1 VSSERT
7 VPRKSSPVHPL
18 SWDDPPFAGK
28 RPPAQSDAVTDKLER
43 QTPMAAWKKLAIW
56 VLKHLLMAAILAGAV
71 FLLHR
76 YIGRM
81 AWHDVRDAI
90 DRIPRWHVVGSVLSA
105 LLSWACL
112 TAYDVFAVETVVPG
126 KVSMRLKI
134 FSGATTHAICNALG
148 FHAIT
153 GTALRY
159 RILSIRGVSAPD
171 VARVVGLVGFA
182 VTLGFAAV
190 TALGMMLEP
199 SIAHGWGRWMGVVVM
214 ILFVL
219 LLRWLAG
226 KHDELQIWKFSTPV
240 PSARSAG
247 AQIVIGVLEMLG
259 AIAAMYFL
267 LPTEIAG
274 SFLDFAPIYVG
285 AIIVGIVSNTPGGIG
300 AFEALTLAA
309 FPQEQRAQVLAAL
322 LAYRVIYGLGPA
334 VLASLALGAFEIRR
348 RVKKTA

>member
-1 VSSERT
+1 M
-7 VPRKSSPVHPL
+7 
-18 SWDDPPFAGK
+18 
-28 RPPAQSDAVTDKLER
+28 TDKKRSPKTVAVWLAKHVL
-43 QTPMAAWKKLAIW
+43 MLAILG
-56 VLKHLLMAAILAGAV
+56 VAV

-76 YIGRM
+76 YTARM
-81 AWHDVRDAI
+81 AWHDVRDAV
-90 DRIPRWHVVGSVLSA
+90 DRIPRWHVAGSIAAA

-126 KVSMRLKI
+126 KVSMRMKI
-134 FSGATTHAICNALG
+134 FAGATAHAICNALG

-159 RILSIRGVSAPD
+159 RILSTRGVSAAD

-182 VTLGFAAV
+182 VAMGFAAV
-190 TALGMMLEP
+190 AAIALMLEP
-199 SIAHGWGRWMGVVVM
+199 SIAHGWGRWLGAALVS
-214 ILFVL
+214 LFVL

-226 KHDELQIWKFSTPV
+226 KHDELRVWKFSTPV

-247 AQIVIGVLEMLG
+247 TQIVIGVLEMIG
-259 AIAAMYFL
+259 AIAAMYLL

-285 AIIVGIVSNTPGGIG
+285 AIIAGIVSNTPGGIG

-322 LAYRVIYGLGPA
+322 LAYRVIYGLGPLA
-334 VLASLALGAFEIRR
+334 IASLALGAFELHNRTR
-348 RVKKTA
+348 KP

>member
-1 VSSERT
+1 M
-7 VPRKSSPVHPL
+7 PRQDSK
-18 SWDDPPFAGK
+18 
-28 RPPAQSDAVTDKLER
+28 
-43 QTPMAAWKKLAIW
+43 TPKAIATRAAKML
-56 VLKHLLMAAILAGAV
+56 VMAAIVGGAV

-76 YIGRM
+76 YIERM
-81 AWHDVRDAI
+81 AWQDVREAI
-90 DRIPRWHVVGSVLSA
+90 DRIPRWHVVGSIAATLV
-105 LLSWACL
+105 SWICL

-126 KVSMRLKI
+126 KVSMRMKI
-134 FSGATTHAICNALG
+134 FSGFTTHAICNALG

-159 RILSIRGVSAPD
+159 RVLSTQGVGAAD

-182 VTLGFAAV
+182 VGMGFASA
-190 TALGMMLEP
+190 TCLALLLEP
-199 SIAHGWGRWMGVVVM
+199 SIAQGWGRWPGVALAVAFVV
-214 ILFVL
+214 

-226 KHDELQIWKFSTPV
+226 KHDELKVWKFSTPV

-247 AQIVIGVLEMLG
+247 AQMAIGVVEMAG
-259 AIAAMYFL
+259 ATGAMYLL

-285 AIIVGIVSNTPGGIG
+285 AILAGIVSNTPGGIG

-322 LAYRVIYGLGPA
+322 LAYRAIYGLGPLA
-334 VLASLALGAFEIRR
+334 VASLALAAFEVRR
-348 RVKKTA
+348 RIAAPA

>member
-1 VSSERT
+1 M
-7 VPRKSSPVHPL
+7 
-18 SWDDPPFAGK
+18 
-28 RPPAQSDAVTDKLER
+28 TDKPEKP
-43 QTPMAAWKKLAIW
+43 TPKTKAIAIW
-56 VLKHLLMAAILAGAV
+56 VLKHLLMAAILVVAV

-90 DRIPRWHVVGSVLSA
+90 DRIPRWHVIGSIGAA

-112 TAYDVFAVETVVPG
+112 TAYDVLALETVAPG
-126 KVSMRLKI
+126 KVSMRMKI

-159 RILSIRGVSAPD
+159 RILSARGVSAAD

-182 VTLGFAAV
+182 VTMGFAAV
-190 TALGMMLEP
+190 TAIALMLEP
-199 SIAHGWGRWMGVVVM
+199 SVARGWGRWLGTALVC
-214 ILFVL
+214 LFVL

-226 KHDELQIWKFSTPV
+226 KHDELQVWKFSTPV

-247 AQIVIGVLEMLG
+247 AQIMIGVLEMIG
-259 AIAAMYFL
+259 AIAAMYLL
-267 LPTEIAG
+267 LPAEIAG

-285 AIIVGIVSNTPGGIG
+285 AIIAGIVSNTPGGIG

-334 VLASLALGAFEIRR
+334 ALASLALGAFEIHR
-348 RVKKTA
+348 RVKKAR

>member
-1 VSSERT
+1 M
-7 VPRKSSPVHPL
+7 
-18 SWDDPPFAGK
+18 
-28 RPPAQSDAVTDKLER
+28 TDKKRSPKTVAVWLAKHVL
-43 QTPMAAWKKLAIW
+43 MLAILG
-56 VLKHLLMAAILAGAV
+56 VAV

-76 YIGRM
+76 YIARM
-81 AWHDVRDAI
+81 AWHDVRDAV
-90 DRIPRWHVVGSVLSA
+90 DRIPRWHVAGSIAAA

-126 KVSMRLKI
+126 KVSMRMKI
-134 FSGATTHAICNALG
+134 FAGATAHAICNALG

-159 RILSIRGVSAPD
+159 RILSTRGVSAAD

-182 VTLGFAAV
+182 VAMGFAAV
-190 TALGMMLEP
+190 AAIALMLEP
-199 SIAHGWGRWMGVVVM
+199 SIAHGWGRWLGAALVS
-214 ILFVL
+214 LFVL

-226 KHDELQIWKFSTPV
+226 KHDELRVWKFSTPV

-247 AQIVIGVLEMLG
+247 AQIVIGVLEMIG
-259 AIAAMYFL
+259 AIAAMYLL

-285 AIIVGIVSNTPGGIG
+285 AIIAGIVSNTPGGIG

-322 LAYRVIYGLGPA
+322 LAYRVIYGLGPLA
-334 VLASLALGAFEIRR
+334 IASLALGAFELHNRTR
-348 RVKKTA
+348 KP

>member
-1 VSSERT
+1 MM
-7 VPRKSSPVHPL
+7 
-18 SWDDPPFAGK
+18 
-28 RPPAQSDAVTDKLER
+28 PAVRGPWRDGQSDAVTDKHEPR
-43 QTPMAAWKKLAIW
+43 TPRFARGAAKYLLA
-56 VLKHLLMAAILAGAV
+56 AAFVGVAI

-76 YIGRM
+76 YIARM
-81 AWHDVRDAI
+81 SWHDIRAAI
-90 DRIPRWHVVGSVLSA
+90 DRIPRWHVAASVGATLV
-105 LLSWACL
+105 SWACL

-126 KVSMRLKI
+126 KVPMRMKI

-159 RILSIRGVSAPD
+159 RMLSTRGVDAPD

-182 VTLGFAAV
+182 VGLGFASV
-190 TALGMMLEP
+190 TAIALLLEP
-199 SIAHGWGRWMGVVVM
+199 SIAHGWGRWPGIALVV
-214 ILFVL
+214 LFVL

-226 KHDELQIWKFSTPV
+226 KHDELRIGRFSTPV

-247 AQIVIGVLEMLG
+247 AQILVGTLEMIG

-267 LPTEIAG
+267 LPTDIAG

-285 AIIVGIVSNTPGGIG
+285 AILAGIVSNTPGGIG

-322 LAYRVIYGLGPA
+322 LAYRVIYGLGPFA
-334 VLASLALGAFEIRR
+334 IASLALGAFEIRR
-348 RVKKTA
+348 RTRTLK

>member
-1 VSSERT
+1 
-7 VPRKSSPVHPL
+7 
-18 SWDDPPFAGK
+18 
-28 RPPAQSDAVTDKLER
+28 VTDKKRSPKTVAVWLAKHVL
-43 QTPMAAWKKLAIW
+43 MLAI
-56 VLKHLLMAAILAGAV
+56 LGIAV

-76 YIGRM
+76 YIARM
-81 AWHDVRDAI
+81 AWHDVRDAV
-90 DRIPRWHVVGSVLSA
+90 DRIPRWHVAGSIAAA

-126 KVSMRLKI
+126 KVSMRMKI
-134 FSGATTHAICNALG
+134 FAGATAHAICNALG

-159 RILSIRGVSAPD
+159 RILSTRGVSAAD

-182 VTLGFAAV
+182 VAMGFAAV
-190 TALGMMLEP
+190 AAIALMLEP
-199 SIAHGWGRWMGVVVM
+199 SIAHGWGRWLGAALVS
-214 ILFVL
+214 LFVL

-226 KHDELQIWKFSTPV
+226 KHDELRVWKFSTPV

-247 AQIVIGVLEMLG
+247 AQIVIGVLEMIG
-259 AIAAMYFL
+259 AIAAMYLL

-285 AIIVGIVSNTPGGIG
+285 AIIAGIVSNTPGGIG

-322 LAYRVIYGLGPA
+322 LAYRVIYGLGPLA
-334 VLASLALGAFEIRR
+334 IASLALGAFELHNRTR
-348 RVKKTA
+348 KP

>member
-1 VSSERT
+1 MT
-7 VPRKSSPVHPL
+7 DNDK
-18 SWDDPPFAGK
+18 K
-28 RPPAQSDAVTDKLER
+28 RSLKTIAV
-43 QTPMAAWKKLAIW
+43 WLAKH
-56 VLKHLLMAAILAGAV
+56 VLMMAILGVAV

-76 YIGRM
+76 YIARM
-81 AWHDVRDAI
+81 AWHDVRDAV
-90 DRIPRWHVVGSVLSA
+90 DRIPRWHVAGSIAAA

-126 KVSMRLKI
+126 KVSMRMKI
-134 FSGATTHAICNALG
+134 FAGATTHAICNALG

-159 RILSIRGVSAPD
+159 RILSTRGVGAAD

-182 VTLGFAAV
+182 VAMGFAAV
-190 TALGMMLEP
+190 TAIALMLEP
-199 SIAHGWGRWMGVVVM
+199 SIAHGWGRWLGAALVS
-214 ILFVL
+214 LFVL

-226 KHDELQIWKFSTPV
+226 KHDELRVWKFSTPV

-247 AQIVIGVLEMLG
+247 AQIVIGVLEMIG
-259 AIAAMYFL
+259 AIAAMYLL
-267 LPTEIAG
+267 LPAEIAG

-285 AIIVGIVSNTPGGIG
+285 AIIAGIVSNTPGGIG

-322 LAYRVIYGLGPA
+322 LAYRVIYGLGPLA
-334 VLASLALGAFEIRR
+334 IASLALGAFELRR
-348 RVKKTA
+348 RTGKAP

>member
-1 VSSERT
+1 M
-7 VPRKSSPVHPL
+7 
-18 SWDDPPFAGK
+18 
-28 RPPAQSDAVTDKLER
+28 TDKKR
-43 QTPMAAWKKLAIW
+43 SPKTIAAWLAKHVLMLAILG
-56 VLKHLLMAAILAGAV
+56 VAV

-76 YIGRM
+76 YIARM
-81 AWHDVRDAI
+81 AWHDVRDAV
-90 DRIPRWHVVGSVLSA
+90 DRIPRWHVAGSIAAA

-126 KVSMRLKI
+126 KVSMRMKI
-134 FSGATTHAICNALG
+134 FAGATAHAICNALG

-159 RILSIRGVSAPD
+159 RILSTRGVSAAD

-182 VTLGFAAV
+182 VAMGFAAV
-190 TALGMMLEP
+190 AAIALMLEP
-199 SIAHGWGRWMGVVVM
+199 SIAHGWGRWLGAALVS
-214 ILFVL
+214 LFVL

-226 KHDELQIWKFSTPV
+226 KHDELRVWKFSTPV

-247 AQIVIGVLEMLG
+247 AQIVIGVLEMIG
-259 AIAAMYFL
+259 AIAAMYLL

-285 AIIVGIVSNTPGGIG
+285 AIIAGIVSNTPGGIG

-322 LAYRVIYGLGPA
+322 LAYRVIYGLGPLA
-334 VLASLALGAFEIRR
+334 IASLALGAFELRR
-348 RVKKTA
+348 RTRKAS

>member
-1 VSSERT
+1 M
-7 VPRKSSPVHPL
+7 
-18 SWDDPPFAGK
+18 
-28 RPPAQSDAVTDKLER
+28 TDKKRSPKTIAVWLAKHVL
-43 QTPMAAWKKLAIW
+43 MLAILG
-56 VLKHLLMAAILAGAV
+56 VAV

-76 YIGRM
+76 YIARM
-81 AWHDVRDAI
+81 AWHDVRDAV
-90 DRIPRWHVVGSVLSA
+90 DRIPRWHVAGSIAAA

-126 KVSMRLKI
+126 KVSMRMKI
-134 FSGATTHAICNALG
+134 FAGATAHAICNALG

-159 RILSIRGVSAPD
+159 RILSTRGVSAAD

-182 VTLGFAAV
+182 VAMGFAAV
-190 TALGMMLEP
+190 AAIALMLEP
-199 SIAHGWGRWMGVVVM
+199 SIAHGWGRWLGAALVS
-214 ILFVL
+214 LFVL

-226 KHDELQIWKFSTPV
+226 KHDELRVWKFSTPV

-247 AQIVIGVLEMLG
+247 AQIVIGVLEMIG
-259 AIAAMYFL
+259 AIAAMYLL

-285 AIIVGIVSNTPGGIG
+285 AIIAGIVSNTPGGIG

-322 LAYRVIYGLGPA
+322 LAYRVIYGLGPLA
-334 VLASLALGAFEIRR
+334 IASLALGAFELRR
-348 RVKKTA
+348 RTRKAS

>member
-1 VSSERT
+1 M
-7 VPRKSSPVHPL
+7 
-18 SWDDPPFAGK
+18 
-28 RPPAQSDAVTDKLER
+28 TDKKRSPKTVAVWLAKHVL
-43 QTPMAAWKKLAIW
+43 MLAILG
-56 VLKHLLMAAILAGAV
+56 VAV

-76 YIGRM
+76 YIARM
-81 AWHDVRDAI
+81 AWHDVRDAV
-90 DRIPRWHVVGSVLSA
+90 DRIPRWHVAGSIAAA

-112 TAYDVFAVETVVPG
+112 TAYDAFAVETVVPG
-126 KVSMRLKI
+126 KVSMRMKI
-134 FSGATTHAICNALG
+134 FAGATAHAICNALG

-159 RILSIRGVSAPD
+159 RILSTRGVSAAD

-182 VTLGFAAV
+182 VAMGFAAV
-190 TALGMMLEP
+190 AAIALMLEP
-199 SIAHGWGRWMGVVVM
+199 SIAHGWGRWLGAALVS
-214 ILFVL
+214 LFVL

-226 KHDELQIWKFSTPV
+226 KHDELRVWKFSTPV

-247 AQIVIGVLEMLG
+247 AQIVIGVLEMIG
-259 AIAAMYFL
+259 AIAAMYLL

-285 AIIVGIVSNTPGGIG
+285 AIIAGIVSNTPGGIG

-322 LAYRVIYGLGPA
+322 LAYRVIYGLGPLA
-334 VLASLALGAFEIRR
+334 IASLALGAFELHNRTR
-348 RVKKTA
+348 KP

>member
-1 VSSERT
+1 
-7 VPRKSSPVHPL
+7 
-18 SWDDPPFAGK
+18 
-28 RPPAQSDAVTDKLER
+28 VTDKKRSPKTVAVWLAKHVL
-43 QTPMAAWKKLAIW
+43 MLAILG
-56 VLKHLLMAAILAGAV
+56 VAV

-76 YIGRM
+76 YIARM
-81 AWHDVRDAI
+81 AWHDVRDAV
-90 DRIPRWHVVGSVLSA
+90 DRIPRWHVAGSIAAA

-126 KVSMRLKI
+126 KVSMRMKI
-134 FSGATTHAICNALG
+134 FAGATAHAICNALG

-159 RILSIRGVSAPD
+159 RILSTRGVSAAD

-182 VTLGFAAV
+182 VAMGFAAV
-190 TALGMMLEP
+190 AAIALMLEP
-199 SIAHGWGRWMGVVVM
+199 SIAHGWGRWLGAALVS
-214 ILFVL
+214 LFVL

-226 KHDELQIWKFSTPV
+226 KHDELRVWKFSTPV

-247 AQIVIGVLEMLG
+247 AQIVIAVLEMIG
-259 AIAAMYFL
+259 AIAAMYLL

-285 AIIVGIVSNTPGGIG
+285 AIIAGIVSNTPGGIG

-322 LAYRVIYGLGPA
+322 LAYRVIYGLGPLA
-334 VLASLALGAFEIRR
+334 IASLALGAFELHNRTR
-348 RVKKTA
+348 KP

>member
-1 VSSERT
+1 
-7 VPRKSSPVHPL
+7 
-18 SWDDPPFAGK
+18 
-28 RPPAQSDAVTDKLER
+28 VTDKKRSPKTVAVWLAKHVL
-43 QTPMAAWKKLAIW
+43 MLAILG
-56 VLKHLLMAAILAGAV
+56 VAV

-76 YIGRM
+76 YIARM
-81 AWHDVRDAI
+81 AWHDVRDAV
-90 DRIPRWHVVGSVLSA
+90 DRIPRWHVAGSIAAA

-126 KVSMRLKI
+126 KVSMRMKI
-134 FSGATTHAICNALG
+134 FAGATTHAICNALG

-159 RILSIRGVSAPD
+159 RILSTRGVSAAD

-182 VTLGFAAV
+182 VAMGFVAV
-190 TALGMMLEP
+190 TAVALMLEP
-199 SIAHGWGRWMGVVVM
+199 SIAHGWGRWLGAALVS
-214 ILFVL
+214 LFVL

-226 KHDELQIWKFSTPV
+226 KHDELRVWKFTTPV

-247 AQIVIGVLEMLG
+247 AQIVIGVLEMIG
-259 AIAAMYFL
+259 AIAAMYLL
-267 LPTEIAG
+267 LPTEVAG

-285 AIIVGIVSNTPGGIG
+285 AIIAGIVSNTPGGIG

-322 LAYRVIYGLGPA
+322 LAYRVIYGLGPLA
-334 VLASLALGAFEIRR
+334 IASLALGVFELRR
-348 RVKKTA
+348 RTRKAS